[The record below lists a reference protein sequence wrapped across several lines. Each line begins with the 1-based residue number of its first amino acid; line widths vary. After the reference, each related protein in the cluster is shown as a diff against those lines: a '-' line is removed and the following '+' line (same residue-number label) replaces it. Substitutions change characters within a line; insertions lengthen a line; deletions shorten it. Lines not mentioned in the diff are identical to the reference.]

1 MASTTYYVKASL
13 DAAQKFAVCQYFKNA
28 DGTDPVPEGEA
39 LTISKTAPSCTV
51 NLIQS
56 PELLLIGVVYKTLGN
71 EPVLTAG
78 NFQPASNDNSVEV
91 RMPTDKVVT
100 KGVVLM
106 FSNSGGAVECLYP
119 SDDPE
124 IRNNGD

>member
-1 MASTTYYVKASL
+1 MATNTYYVKASI
-13 DAAQKFAVCQYFKNA
+13 DAAQQFAVCQYFKNA
-28 DGTDPVPEGEA
+28 DGTDPVPAGQA
-39 LTISKTAPSCTV
+39 LTISRTAPSCTLS
-51 NLIQS
+51 LIQS

-78 NFQPASNDNSVEV
+78 NFQPASNENTVEV
-91 RMPTDKVVT
+91 KMPTDKIVT

-124 IRNNGD
+124 IKNSDN